1 MRGDELVVMSWK
13 DIGYFEVDPMK
24 INRVCSCSRDECKK
38 KKEERGGRRKARRLQ
53 NKPIDGVD
61 GDAHNLIVL

>member
-1 MRGDELVVMSWK
+1 MIGRIFYSMSEVTSDELVVMSWK

-38 KKEERGGRRKARRLQ
+38 KKEERGGRRKARSSCRT
-53 NKPIDGVD
+53 NR
-61 GDAHNLIVL
+61 